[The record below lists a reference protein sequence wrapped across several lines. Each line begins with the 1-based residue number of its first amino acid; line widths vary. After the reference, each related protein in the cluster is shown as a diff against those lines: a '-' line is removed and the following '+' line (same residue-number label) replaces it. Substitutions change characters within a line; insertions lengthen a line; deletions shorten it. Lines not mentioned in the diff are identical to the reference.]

1 MNFGAGTGATVGKL
15 LGMDYCMKTGI
26 GYYCVKLGNL
36 IVGAIVALNSLR
48 DIFDWKTGEKIAGLL
63 DENKENFLSTYEEL
77 FKSSA
82 EVDNRFVEN
91 ATIAVVFTNVEFD
104 KTKLCKIANMA
115 PNGYARSI
123 RPVHTS
129 ADGGTIYAV
138 SIGNIKADIDVVG
151 ILAL

>member
-91 ATIAVVFTNVEFD
+91 VATVVFTNVEFD
-104 KTKLCKIANMA
+104 KTKLCKIADMA
-115 PNGYARSI
+115 HNGFARSI
-123 RPVHTS
+123 RLVYTS
-129 ADGGTIYAV
+129 ADGDTIYAV
-138 SIGNIKADIDVVG
+138 ANWKY
-151 ILAL
+151 